1 MSSFSL
7 SILTRFKEYRF
18 SIYLLLLI
26 PFLLFC
32 DYLITLTNIFNN
44 AFLGVLDN
52 FIHGLVAVYVLYP
65 FYRKYDLKTI
75 IVVFLIAS
83 LIDIDHFVALRTIS
97 IYEAVEMLLRPA
109 THSLS
114 FVFTCSLIA
123 WLISKR
129 DFGVF
134 WLFFAALSSHI
145 IRDAATG
152 GYTQLFYP
160 AEIFDIPY
168 RIYIISELSLFGVS
182 FFIKGHL

>member
-1 MSSFSL
+1 M
-7 SILTRFKEYRF
+7 
-18 SIYLLLLI
+18 LLLI

-134 WLFFAALSSHI
+134 WLFFATLSSHI

-168 RIYIISELSLFGVS
+168 RIYIISELSLFGAS
-182 FFIKGHL
+182 FLLKGISKY